1 MTNVGLVGPGAPWV
15 PRRRHGWRGPATRSS
30 PSTSTST
37 HRKPRP
43 WRRTVSSRPATI
55 SDAATDADVLVL
67 MVATAGQA
75 ESVLYGDGEA
85 APCSSSAEYTSPSP
99 AKPSPTPRRS
109 AWTPAPPGKSS
120 GTAPQPPSCSRTAA
134 PGWSTTPNN
143 DIKSSIDIFVKDM
156 GLVTEAARHT
166 YPTALASA
174 TEQLYPAGRRASLGR
189 ADDSFLIQV
198 LRATPPWMTTSPV
211 RYSQIPAAVTG
222 SRSRMASHGLTGVSG
237 YLRDLCRY
245 TLVGIAPK
253 IRCRTLAIAGGR
265 GRYPGRCRG

>member
-15 PRRRHGWRGPATRSS
+15 PRRRHGWRGPATRSP

-37 HRKPRP
+37 SQKAVSLAADGVKPA
-43 WRRTVSSRPATI
+43 ATI

-67 MVATAGQA
+67 MGATAGQA
-75 ESVLYGDGEA
+75 ESVLYGDGRGRAVLKLCGVHIAVASEA
-85 APCSSSAEYTSPSP
+85 LAYAEALGLDAGATWEVLRHG
-99 AKPSPTPRRS
+99 AAAAFMLEDR
-109 AWTPAPPGKSS
+109 
-120 GTAPQPPSCSRTAA
+120 A

-166 YPTALASA
+166 YPTPLASA

>member
-15 PRRRHGWRGPATRSS
+15 PRRRHGWRGPATRSP

-37 HRKPRP
+37 STSQKAVSLAADGIKPA
-43 WRRTVSSRPATI
+43 ATI

-75 ESVLYGDGEA
+75 ESVLYGDGRGRA
-85 APCSSSAEYTSPSP
+85 VSSSAEYTSPSP

-143 DIKSSIDIFVKDM
+143 DTKAAVVPFPVKIVP
-156 GLVTEAARHT
+156 GPVVRVPLV
-166 YPTALASA
+166 S
-174 TEQLYPAGRRASLGR
+174 RASMSLSGILSAQNLETRLLPHKLLAPPVPARVKGWKMSRPLLDSPGGSDGR
-189 ADDSFLIQV
+189 
-198 LRATPPWMTTSPV
+198 
-211 RYSQIPAAVTG
+211 
-222 SRSRMASHGLTGVSG
+222 
-237 YLRDLCRY
+237 
-245 TLVGIAPK
+245 
-253 IRCRTLAIAGGR
+253 
-265 GRYPGRCRG
+265 